1 MDFSDIVV
9 ISVFFILFLVGAIG
23 VYLSSRIIRGL
34 IKHREDNAPLT
45 QFMLRPD
52 ESKKE
57 IKVFIYPSITILL
70 TGVFTLMQK
79 LVGPISFTN
88 PLIEITYLLAYL
100 FGIVTA
106 ILVVYVVYRWYK
118 KMRRFL

>member
-1 MDFSDIVV
+1 MDLIDIAVL
-9 ISVFFILFLVGAIG
+9 SVFFALFLVGSIG

-45 QFMLRPD
+45 LFMLRPD

-57 IKVFIYPSITILL
+57 IKMFIYPSIMLLL
-70 TGVFTLMQK
+70 TGIFTLAQK
-79 LVGPISFTN
+79 LIGPISFTN
-88 PLIEITYLLAYL
+88 IYVALTYLLAYL
-100 FGIVTA
+100 FGIITA
-106 ILVVYVVYRWYK
+106 VLVVYVIYRWYN